1 MRRLALIGLV
11 WLLGAVGASGQPD
24 STAVARVLGMVDEYV
39 AALEAEDLDT
49 KVSECDF
56 LVGTCTDSLLRQAVA
71 TKLYGHYV
79 DSKLMGEEA
88 VAIHLY
94 DRWFADGT
102 VAFPDEGM
110 RFQAKLFAEF
120 NRSSLLGLP
129 APVLEMRGPEEE
141 PVTVPAPDGERR
153 SVLYFYDTDCAK
165 CKLEAILLRS
175 WLEEQEAPL
184 DLYAVYVG
192 SDRQAWLS
200 YIAERLRIESPR
212 VRVRHAWDPEVE
224 SDFQRLY
231 GILQTPR
238 LFLLDRTGIIIGRR
252 LTVDALK
259 QLVELGTMD
268 EELTGRNPVG
278 ALLPSIRVEGI
289 LHRPCG
295 AARTCTRD
303 LSRLR
308 GRPCYLVFHSES
320 CERCKEELPLLLPSL
335 RRGSKAFLVN
345 VDEIL
350 AERPELAR
358 QLFDAFDLSLLPHIL
373 SVDAHGRITG
383 RYLSFAGTE

>member
-1 MRRLALIGLV
+1 MRRLPLIALG
-11 WLLGAVGASGQPD
+11 WLLGAVAAFAQPD
-24 STAVARVLGMVDEYV
+24 SAAVARTLAMVDEYV

-56 LVGTCTDSLLRQAVA
+56 LLETCTDSLLRQAVA
-71 TKLYGHYV
+71 TRLYGHYAE
-79 DSKLMGEEA
+79 SSLMGEEA

-102 VAFPDEGM
+102 VAFPDESQ

-129 APVLEMRGPEEE
+129 APVLEMRGPDEEA
-141 PVTVPAPDGERR
+141 VTVPAPDGERR

-192 SDRQAWLS
+192 SDREAWTS
-200 YIAERLRIESPR
+200 YIAGRLTFDSPR
-212 VRVRHAWDPEVE
+212 IRVRHAWDPEVA
-224 SDFQRLY
+224 SDYQRLY

-238 LFLLDRTGIIIGRR
+238 LFLLDRSGVIIGRR

-268 EELTGRNPVG
+268 EELFSRNPVG
-278 ALLPSIRVEGI
+278 GRLPSIRVEGI
-289 LHRPCG
+289 LCRPCG
-295 AARTCTRD
+295 AQRVCTRD
-303 LSRLR
+303 LARLR
-308 GRPCYLVFHSES
+308 GRPAYLVFYSES
-320 CERCKEELPLLLPSL
+320 CERCKEELPLLTSSL
-335 RRGSKAFLVN
+335 TRGSKAFLVN

-373 SVDAHGRITG
+373 SVDERGSITG
-383 RYLSFAGTE
+383 RYLSFARTE

>member
-1 MRRLALIGLV
+1 MRRLALIASL
-11 WLLGAVGASGQPD
+11 WLLGAAMVFAQPD
-24 STAVARVLGMVDEYV
+24 SAAVAKTLAMVEDYL
-39 AALEAEDLDT
+39 AALETEDLDT
-49 KVSECDF
+49 KAAECDF
-56 LVGTCTDSLLRQAVA
+56 LLETCTDSLLRQAVA
-71 TKLYGHYV
+71 TRLYGYYAE
-79 DSKLMGEEA
+79 SSLMGDEA

-94 DRWFADGT
+94 DRWFADGS
-102 VAFPDEGM
+102 VVFPDETHLF
-110 RFQAKLFAEF
+110 RAKVFAEF

-129 APVLEMRGPEEE
+129 APVLEMRGPDDE
-141 PVTVPAPDGERR
+141 PVTVPGPDGERR

-175 WLEEQEAPL
+175 WLEQQESPL

-192 SDRQAWLS
+192 SDREAWRS
-200 YIAERLRIESPR
+200 YITGRLTVDSPR
-212 VRVRHAWDPEVE
+212 IRVRHAWDPDVS

-238 LFLLDRTGIIIGRR
+238 LFLLDRNGVIIGRR

-268 EELTGRNPVG
+268 EELSGRNPVG

-289 LHRPCG
+289 LCRPCG
-295 AARTCTRD
+295 AEKVRTRD
-303 LSRLR
+303 LARLK
-308 GRPCYLVFHSES
+308 GRPAYLVFYSES
-320 CERCKEELPLLLPSL
+320 CERCKEELPLLKASL
-335 RRGSKAFLVN
+335 RRGSKAFMVN

-350 AERPELAR
+350 ATQPELAR

-373 SVDAHGRITG
+373 SVDAQGRIQG
-383 RYLSFAGTE
+383 RYLSFARTE